1 MKPLN
6 TMATA
11 ALAVIAVL
19 ALGACQKKK
28 TSSAAS
34 TPAASA
40 CVYNQAYGTYT
51 LAGTTT
57 PCNPST
63 MNQVCPAA
71 PNNYYTTVTGQIVTC
86 TPGTAL
92 PAGAYAGQYNNN
104 QNLGQYQNQG
114 YGCDAY
120 YYQYGI
126 QYVPVVISGQ
136 LQCMRADLLNQYTQG
151 TPYYDDYSYH
161 YNYPLQGYYN
171 GNQTCVSVGYGGL
184 NLGGCF

>member
-11 ALAVIAVL
+11 ALALVAVL

-40 CVYNQAYGTYT
+40 CVYNPTYGYHT
-51 LAGTTT
+51 LVNTAT
-57 PCNPST
+57 PCNPTST
-63 MNQVCPAA
+63 GNQVCPPA
-71 PNNYYTTVTGQIVTC
+71 PNNYYTTPQQQVVQC
-86 TPGTAL
+86 TPGTAI
-92 PAGAYAGQYNNN
+92 PAGSYLGQYNY
-104 QNLGQYQNQG
+104 GQYQNQG

-126 QYVPVVISGQ
+126 QYVPVIINNQ
-136 LQCMRADLLNQYTQG
+136 LQCMRIDLINQYSQG
-151 TPYYDDYSYH
+151 TPYYDNYDYY
-161 YNYPLQGYYN
+161 YQYPPYAYDNGGQNCLSFGY
-171 GNQTCVSVGYGGL
+171 GQIGVGY
-184 NLGGCF
+184 CW